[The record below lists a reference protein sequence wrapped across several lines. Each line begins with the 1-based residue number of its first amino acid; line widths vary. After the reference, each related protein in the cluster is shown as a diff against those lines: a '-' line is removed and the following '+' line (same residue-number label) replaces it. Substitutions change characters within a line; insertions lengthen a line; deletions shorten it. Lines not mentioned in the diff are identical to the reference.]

1 MISHFQYYN
10 IHANERDYLVSNW
23 EQAHISRLNY
33 GNSQEFEVVKK
44 QNDRRLKKKKNYSA
58 LIWSFGSFPLYC
70 LFTYREFKGREKIMK
85 RNDSGVL

>member
-44 QNDRRLKKKKNYSA
+44 QNDRRLKKKKTIQ
-58 LIWSFGSFPLYC
+58 LSFGLLVVFRYIAFSHIESS
-70 LFTYREFKGREKIMK
+70 RAGRK
-85 RNDSGVL
+85 L

>member
-44 QNDRRLKKKKNYSA
+44 QNDRRLKKKKK
-58 LIWSFGSFPLYC
+58 
-70 LFTYREFKGREKIMK
+70 LFSSHLVFW
-85 RNDSGVL
+85 